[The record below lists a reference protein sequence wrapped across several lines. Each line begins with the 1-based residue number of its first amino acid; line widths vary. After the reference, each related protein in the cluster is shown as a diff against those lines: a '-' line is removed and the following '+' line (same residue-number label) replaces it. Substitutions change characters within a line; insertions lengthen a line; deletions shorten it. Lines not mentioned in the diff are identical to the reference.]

1 MFESASLA
9 KGGSVKHIAAYV
21 AVIVLGGG
29 LGGYA
34 IHEHNAAQSLAA
46 DDAQATARLNATQ
59 QQLSDLN
66 AKVNMLASRTEAP
79 PAPAV
84 PSAQT
89 AVSSAP
95 PAPTDSS
102 TPPAPAVP
110 SAQTAAS
117 STQPAPAVSSKH
129 TAAGRRPSAVHRRAE
144 DPRYKKLQ
152 SQLDAQG
159 KAIEQTR
166 NELAGTQGDLTNT
179 RTELTGSIARTH
191 GELVVLQKTG
201 ERNYYEFDLGKAKE
215 FKREGPI
222 SISLRKADAK
232 HQNANL
238 ALLVDDRNISQK
250 HVNLYQP
257 SMFYQPDTQQPIEIV
272 INEIS
277 KDHVHGYVSAPK
289 YRRSELAAMS
299 NAGANP
305 AAGTQQ
311 AANQGDNGVVGSAP
325 APGADQANS
334 SAQPVLKQRPSV
346 PN

>member
-1 MFESASLA
+1 MFESASLV
-9 KGGSVKHIAAYV
+9 KGGSLKHIAAYV
-21 AVIVLGGG
+21 AVVVVGGG

-46 DDAQATARLNATQ
+46 DNAQATATLNATQ
-59 QQLSDLN
+59 HQLSDLN
-66 AKVNMLASRTEAP
+66 AKVNMLASRTDAPPAP

-84 PSAQT
+84 SSTRT
-89 AVSSAP
+89 AVGS
-95 PAPTDSS
+95 
-102 TPPAPAVP
+102 
-110 SAQTAAS
+110 
-117 STQPAPAVSSKH
+117 
-129 TAAGRRPSAVHRRAE
+129 RPSAAHRRAD

-166 NELAGTQGDLTNT
+166 NDLDSTRGDLTNT

-201 ERNYYEFDLGKAKE
+201 ERNYYEFDLGKSKE

-222 SISLRKADAK
+222 SISLRKADSK

-238 ALLVDDRNISQK
+238 ALLVDDRNLSQK

-289 YRRSELAAMS
+289 YRRSELTAMS
-299 NAGANP
+299 NP
-305 AAGTQQ
+305 AAGTNQ

-325 APGADQANS
+325 ASGTDQANS
-334 SAQPVLKQRPSV
+334 SAQPVLKQRSSV
-346 PN
+346 PSSQPNQQ

>member
-9 KGGSVKHIAAYV
+9 KGGSLKHIAAYV
-21 AVIVLGGG
+21 AVLVLGGG

-34 IHEHNAAQSLAA
+34 IHEHNTAQNLAA
-46 DDAQATARLNATQ
+46 DNAQATATLNATQ
-59 QQLSDLN
+59 HQLSDLS
-66 AKVNMLASRTEAP
+66 AKVNMLASRAEAP
-79 PAPAV
+79 PAPA
-84 PSAQT
+84 
-89 AVSSAP
+89 AP
-95 PAPTDSS
+95 PT
-102 TPPAPAVP
+102 
-110 SAQTAAS
+110 QAATGS
-117 STQPAPAVSSKH
+117 
-129 TAAGRRPSAVHRRAE
+129 RPSAAHRRAD

-166 NELAGTQGDLTNT
+166 NDLDSTRGDLTNT

-201 ERNYYEFDLGKAKE
+201 ERNYYEFDLGKSKE

-222 SISLRKADAK
+222 SISLRKADSK

-272 INEIS
+272 INDIS

-289 YRRSELAAMS
+289 YRRSELTAMS
-299 NAGANP
+299 NP
-305 AAGTQQ
+305 ATATNQ
-311 AANQGDNGVVGSAP
+311 AANQGDNGVVGSDSP
-325 APGADQANS
+325 SGADQANS